1 MAPKGNKRA
10 TSAAAS
16 PKKRSRL
23 NPVFAGIISTLQG
36 ADDLSENCREMLIAM
51 ASPCLSTLKSERHS
65 VQLLGVTM
73 IEEKL
78 QDHKKKLIEAVAA
91 AQTQLTEL
99 EASKGTLLQTLEE
112 AKAAFEEKKTAFLAV
127 HTAREEA
134 KESVKVAEKA
144 LAEAKDTQKK
154 GDANYTQLE
163 KSRAAIE
170 AAYKDHFKAPMEAN
184 EGPHHSNLKPFIQTL
199 GLEDSLT
206 SALPSSCTKPKDQR
220 GSFDEVVITE
230 LGKAMEGKIASLT
243 KSAEEELA
251 GVDERK
257 SAVTAAE
264 AVLESKIQIEKKA
277 AEELEAASTAQ
288 HEAEAA
294 VSKAS
299 EEWTTFEP
307 RVQEATDKHA
317 MEDTIRMDFEEGA
330 LKNFMN
336 LRDKDIE
343 VPAPVE
349 EEAATAGA

>member
-1 MAPKGNKRA
+1 
-10 TSAAAS
+10 
-16 PKKRSRL
+16 
-23 NPVFAGIISTLQG
+23 
-36 ADDLSENCREMLIAM
+36 M

-144 LAEAKDTQKK
+144 LEEAKDTQKK

-277 AEELEAASTAQ
+277 AEELEA
-288 HEAEAA
+288 EAA

-299 EEWTTFEP
+299 EEWTAFEP

-330 LKNFMN
+330 LKDFMN

>member
-1 MAPKGNKRA
+1 
-10 TSAAAS
+10 
-16 PKKRSRL
+16 
-23 NPVFAGIISTLQG
+23 
-36 ADDLSENCREMLIAM
+36 M

-144 LAEAKDTQKK
+144 LAEAKETQKK

-184 EGPHHSNLKPFIQTL
+184 EGPHHNNLKPFIQTL

-243 KSAEEELA
+243 KSAE
-251 GVDERK
+251 
-257 SAVTAAE
+257 
-264 AVLESKIQIEKKA
+264 AVLESKIEIEKKA

-317 MEDTIRMDFEEGA
+317 MQDTIRMDFEEGA
-330 LKNFMN
+330 LKDFMN